1 MHGLIIRLFV
11 SSRNLH
17 DHKIKAGKFIVVTH
31 TTQFS
36 PWFHIDYVFLIVPRL
51 CDYVMGWDDFV
62 CLSVDT
68 KDAEQ

>member
-1 MHGLIIRLFV
+1 MYGLITRLFV

-31 TTQFS
+31 STQFS
-36 PWFHIDYVFLIVPRL
+36 TWYIDYVFLIVPRL
-51 CDYVMGWDDFV
+51 CDYVMGWDDFA
-62 CLSVDT
+62 CLSVDI